1 MRGRFN
7 DTLNALMVFARYAYY
22 LLTMDTQMAG
32 SQADMA
38 IPHSSTHT
46 GMLADSGRAPR
57 LVVSGAMGRAG
68 ESAQRFRRSRSLPVG
83 LWLALLSVVLVVH
96 TGLAR
101 AQADAFSV
109 EVAVADRGSAEQQDA
124 YVSAFRR
131 VLLNNSGDK
140 TLLNRDDVR
149 EGLNNA
155 EQYVSGFSYRTPP
168 PGTVIS
174 LETPITEAVR
184 ETGQATQLMMVSFD
198 RQSVMKLI
206 EGETTAS
213 SNEEPVAA
221 PLRTDSAL
229 VWLLVQDDGRDIMI
243 SDPAAANVQARAREI
258 AGAAGVSLVFPT
270 GDEEDQLAL
279 GLEDLL
285 VKDMTRIA
293 AASERYA
300 QDMVLF
306 GTLARNGG
314 QGWSSTWVRM
324 LGEDIREQ
332 NFETAS
338 LDEALKR
345 GLSTLSDTGRIDE
358 SYRYGGQALS
368 DTEALV
374 WVGSLNSTSDYATMM
389 KFLEELPSVSTVYP
403 KEINDTSM
411 VFAVLPRSALSDV
424 ESALVTQ
431 DWLRRTA
438 PPVSNQP
445 GSLSQNAD
453 LALEFG
459 R

>member
-1 MRGRFN
+1 
-7 DTLNALMVFARYAYY
+7 
-22 LLTMDTQMAG
+22 
-32 SQADMA
+32 MA
-38 IPHSSTHT
+38 IPGSSMNPGRLTHMIKGTPPVVAMRIAGSGT
-46 GMLADSGRAPR
+46 GLCS
-57 LVVSGAMGRAG
+57 L
-68 ESAQRFRRSRSLPVG
+68 RSRLGLPG
-83 LWLALLSVVLVVH
+83 TAMLLMLLAVCLLTQS
-96 TGLAR
+96 GIAS

-109 EVAVADRGSAEQQDA
+109 EVAVADRGVAEQQDA

-149 EGLNNA
+149 EGLKQA

-174 LETPITEAVR
+174 SDTPITEAVR
-184 ETGQATQLMMVSFD
+184 ESGQATQLMLVTFD
-198 RQSVMKLI
+198 RQSVLQLI
-206 EGETTAS
+206 EGQPAAGRD
-213 SNEEPVAA
+213 EEPVAA

-258 AGAAGVSLVFPT
+258 AGAAGVSLVFPA

-285 VKDMTRIA
+285 VKDVTRIA

-300 QDMVLF
+300 QDTVLF
-306 GTLARNGG
+306 GTLARNGA
-314 QGWSSTWVRM
+314 QGWRSTWVRM
-324 LGEDIREQ
+324 LGENQQEQ
-332 NFETAS
+332 NFDTAS

-345 GLSTLSDTGRIDE
+345 GLSLLSDTGRIDE
-358 SYRYGGQALS
+358 SYRYGGQAVS

-389 KFLEELPSVSTVYP
+389 RFLEELPSVSTVYP
-403 KEINDTSM
+403 KEISDTSM
-411 VFAVLPRSALSDV
+411 VFAVLPRSALTDV

-431 DWLRRTA
+431 NWLRRTA
-438 PPVSNQP
+438 PPVSDRP
-445 GSLSQNAD
+445 DSLSQNAD